1 MTMYGVSKRKSF
13 GYDSRPFALQ
23 QNDIQKHITNR
34 LHYFKNVQKQ
44 LDAQATKASSIALR
58 KQWLEKQKK
67 INYQN
72 EYDRVRSEIARQTV
86 FHGGTSLS
94 SLENRKK
101 TLESFG
107 AVTIDSISN

>member
-1 MTMYGVSKRKSF
+1 MYGFSKRKSF

-58 KQWLEKQKK
+58 KRWLEKQKK
-67 INYQN
+67 MNYQN
-72 EYDRVRSEIARQTV
+72 EYDRIRGEIARQTV
-86 FHGGTSLS
+86 FRGGTSLA
-94 SLENRKK
+94 SLENKKK
-101 TLESFG
+101 TLESLG
-107 AVTIDSISN
+107 AVAIDSISN